1 MFLSQINDFEFIES
15 DMDNQL
21 KFRYLLN
28 SITKFDKC
36 KSNLKERNS
45 IEFLSELSDQEIMI
59 LGKFMVIE
67 YLSPKI
73 ISYKN
78 LEQMMSTRDFSMTS
92 QAAHLKQLMD
102 IKRETNSEVENLVIR
117 YTYNNMKLS
126 KLR

>member
-1 MFLSQINDFEFIES
+1 MFLSQIDDIEFIES

-28 SITKFDKC
+28 GISKFDKC

-45 IEFLSELSDQEIMI
+45 IEFLTELSDQEIMI
-59 LGKFMVIE
+59 LGKLMVIE

-102 IKRETNSEVENLVIR
+102 VKREINSEVENLIIR
-117 YTYNNMKLS
+117 YTYNNMKLR